1 MPGKDLYQEL
11 CDKEFRDAFVEAH
24 IDNGI
29 AYQISG
35 MRRDRD
41 WDQKTLAEKAGT
53 RQAVISRMEDP
64 DYGRLSIT
72 TLKKIAAAF
81 DVALEVKFV
90 PFSEFV
96 GSVRSLCTEFYTP
109 PAFDQDE
116 DMSRIIAESE
126 QPAAPMEGA
135 HRDGNI
141 IVFPPRE
148 AIGTSVAPGSN
159 IGYSISNDSEPEAVV
174 R

>member
-96 GSVRSLCTEFYTP
+96 GSIRSLCPEFYTP

-116 DMSRIIAESE
+116 DMARIIAESE
-126 QPAAPMEGA
+126 QPVAPVEIGHRVGKIIEFHLSGA
-135 HRDGNI
+135 TRI
-141 IVFPPRE
+141 
-148 AIGTSVAPGSN
+148 SVAPSIN
-159 IGYSISNDSEPEAVV
+159 IGYSISNDREPEAVAL
-174 R
+174 